1 MTISLFSN
9 KCLFNMSYLIIKT
22 IVSALVIVIVSEI
35 AKKSSLF
42 AGLLASIPL
51 TSFLAFIWLYWETKD
66 SAKVMDLS
74 NSIMLM
80 IIPSFVFFIVL
91 TIALKLNISFL
102 YSMLI
107 SVASTGILYWLYIN
121 LLNKLGFSL

>member
-1 MTISLFSN
+1 
-9 KCLFNMSYLIIKT
+9 MSYLIIKT

-107 SVASTGILYWLYIN
+107 SVTSTGILYWLYIN

>member
-91 TIALKLNISFL
+91 TITLKLNIPFL

>member
-1 MTISLFSN
+1 
-9 KCLFNMSYLIIKT
+9 MSYLIIKT

-102 YSMLI
+102 YSILI
-107 SVASTGILYWLYIN
+107 SVAATGILYLLYIN